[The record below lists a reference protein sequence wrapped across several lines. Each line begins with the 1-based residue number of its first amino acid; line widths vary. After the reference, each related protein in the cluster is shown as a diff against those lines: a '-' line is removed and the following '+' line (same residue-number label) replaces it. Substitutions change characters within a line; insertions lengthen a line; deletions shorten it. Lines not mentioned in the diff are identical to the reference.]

1 MIKMVL
7 ETYLQMKCKEME
19 KIEPPWWEINP
30 KDYKCTNC
38 PAVVEDPYYSE
49 TGCKIKDVIK
59 MVNDD
64 FNKGA
69 GT

>member
-1 MIKMVL
+1 MIQMVL
-7 ETYLQMKCKEME
+7 ETYREMKCKEME
-19 KIEPPWWEINP
+19 AIEVPWWELNP

-38 PAVVEDPYYSE
+38 PAMVEDPAYSE

-64 FNKGA
+64 FYKGA
-69 GT
+69 E